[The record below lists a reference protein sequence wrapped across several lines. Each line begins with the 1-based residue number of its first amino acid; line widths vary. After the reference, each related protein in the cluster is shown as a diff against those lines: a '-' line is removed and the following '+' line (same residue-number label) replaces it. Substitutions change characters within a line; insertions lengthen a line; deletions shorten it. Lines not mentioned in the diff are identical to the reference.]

1 MIACARWLATLMQRN
16 GDMTMRKWMMAILA
30 LSATTPAAHAQDLA
44 AGQNSFALC
53 AICHAVGE
61 GAQNKLGPIL
71 NGLDGRRSG
80 SVAGYD
86 YSDAMKNAG
95 IVWSE
100 ATVKEF
106 IANPAAKVPGTKM
119 TLSFTRGDK
128 DATDLWAYIKQ
139 FGPDGKIK

>member
-1 MIACARWLATLMQRN
+1 MPKWVMIV
-16 GDMTMRKWMMAILA
+16 LA
-30 LSATTPAAHAQDLA
+30 LSTTATVTRAQDPA
-44 AGQNSFALC
+44 AGQNSFTLS

-86 YSDAMKNAG
+86 YSDALKNAG

-100 ATVKEF
+100 ATFKEF

-119 TLSFTRGDK
+119 TLSFTKGDK
-128 DATDLWAYIKQ
+128 DATDLWAYVKQ
-139 FGPDGKIK
+139 FGQDGKIK

>member
-1 MIACARWLATLMQRN
+1 MP
-16 GDMTMRKWMMAILA
+16 KWMMIVLA
-30 LSATTPAAHAQDLA
+30 LSTTATAARAHDPAD
-44 AGQNSFALC
+44 GQNSFTMC

-80 SVAGYD
+80 SVPGYD
-86 YSDAMKNAG
+86 YSEGMKNAG

-100 ATVKEF
+100 ATFKEF
-106 IANPAAKVPGTKM
+106 IPNPAAKVPGTKM

>member
-1 MIACARWLATLMQRN
+1 MIDTHAAY
-16 GDMTMRKWMMAILA
+16 GDKIMRKWMMIALA
-30 LSATTPAAHAQDLA
+30 LSTTTTVVRAQDPD
-44 AGQNSFALC
+44 AGKNSFTLC
-53 AICHAVGE
+53 VICHAVGE

-80 SVAGYD
+80 SLAGYD

-100 ATVKEF
+100 ATFKEY

-119 TLSFTRGDK
+119 TLSFTKGDK
-128 DATDLWAYIKQ
+128 DATDLWAYVKQ
-139 FGPDGKIK
+139 FGPDGKTK

>member
-1 MIACARWLATLMQRN
+1 MP
-16 GDMTMRKWMMAILA
+16 KWMMIVLA
-30 LSATTPAAHAQDLA
+30 LSTTTTMARAQDPA
-44 AGQNSFALC
+44 AGQNSFTLC

-100 ATVKEF
+100 ATFKEF
-106 IANPAAKVPGTKM
+106 IANPGTKVPGTKM
-119 TLSFTRGDK
+119 TLSFTKGDK

-139 FGPDGKIK
+139 FGPDGKNK

>member
-1 MIACARWLATLMQRN
+1 
-16 GDMTMRKWMMAILA
+16 MRKWMMAILA
-30 LSATTPAAHAQDLA
+30 LSATTPAARAQDPA
-44 AGQNSFALC
+44 AGQNSFTLC

>member
-1 MIACARWLATLMQRN
+1 MIAHEQRN
-16 GDMTMRKWMMAILA
+16 GAKIMRKWMMIVLA
-30 LSATTPAAHAQDLA
+30 LSTTTTVARAQDPA
-44 AGQNSFALC
+44 AGQNSFTLC
-53 AICHAVGE
+53 AICHAVGA

-86 YSDAMKNAG
+86 YSDGMKNAG

-100 ATVKEF
+100 ATFKEF
-106 IANPAAKVPGTKM
+106 IANPGAKVPGTKM

-128 DATDLWAYIKQ
+128 DATDLWAYVKQ

>member
-1 MIACARWLATLMQRN
+1 MQQRN
-16 GDMTMRKWMMAILA
+16 GGKTMRALVIVALV
-30 LSATTPAAHAQDLA
+30 LSATTTVARAQDPA
-44 AGQNSFALC
+44 AGQNTFALC

-80 SVAGYD
+80 SVPGYD
-86 YSDAMKNAG
+86 YSDALKNSG
-95 IVWSE
+95 IMWSE
-100 ATVKEF
+100 GTFKEF

-128 DATDLWAYIKQ
+128 DATDLWAYVKQ

>member
-1 MIACARWLATLMQRN
+1 MQRK
-16 GDMTMRKWMMAILA
+16 GDSTMRKWMMVVLA
-30 LSATTPAAHAQDLA
+30 LSTATTVARAQDPA

-53 AICHAVGE
+53 QICHAVGE

-80 SVAGYD
+80 SLAGYD

-95 IVWSE
+95 IVWNE
-100 ATVKEF
+100 ATFKEY

-119 TLSFTRGDK
+119 TLSFTKGDK
-128 DATDLWAYIKQ
+128 DATDLWAYVKQ
-139 FGPDGKIK
+139 FGPDGKTK

>member
-1 MIACARWLATLMQRN
+1 IV
-16 GDMTMRKWMMAILA
+16 LA
-30 LSATTPAAHAQDLA
+30 LSTTTTMARAQDPA
-44 AGQNSFALC
+44 AGQNSFTLC

-80 SVAGYD
+80 SIAGYD

-100 ATVKEF
+100 ATFKEF
-106 IANPAAKVPGTKM
+106 IANPRSKGHGTKM
-119 TLSFTRGDK
+119 TLSITKSDK
-128 DATDLWAYIKQ
+128 DATELWENIKQ
-139 FGPDGKIK
+139 FGPDGKK

>member
-1 MIACARWLATLMQRN
+1 MP
-16 GDMTMRKWMMAILA
+16 KWMVIVLA
-30 LSATTPAAHAQDLA
+30 LSTTTTMARAQDPA
-44 AGQNSFALC
+44 AGQNSFTLC

-80 SVAGYD
+80 SIAGYD

-100 ATVKEF
+100 ATFKEF
-106 IANPAAKVPGTKM
+106 IANPGTKVPGTKM
-119 TLSFTRGDK
+119 TLLFTKGDK

-139 FGPDGKIK
+139 FGPDGKK

>member
-1 MIACARWLATLMQRN
+1 
-16 GDMTMRKWMMAILA
+16 MRALVIVALV
-30 LSATTPAAHAQDLA
+30 LSATTTVVRAQDPA
-44 AGQNSFALC
+44 AGQNTFALC

-80 SVAGYD
+80 SVPGYD
-86 YSDAMKNAG
+86 YSDALKSAG
-95 IVWSE
+95 IVWNES
-100 ATVKEF
+100 TFKEF

-128 DATDLWAYIKQ
+128 DATDLWAYVKQ

>member
-1 MIACARWLATLMQRN
+1 
-16 GDMTMRKWMMAILA
+16 MRALVTVA
-30 LSATTPAAHAQDLA
+30 LVLSATTTVARAQDPA
-44 AGQNSFALC
+44 AGQNTFALC

-86 YSDAMKNAG
+86 YSDALKSAG

-100 ATVKEF
+100 GTFKEF
-106 IANPAAKVPGTKM
+106 IANPSAKVPGTKM

-128 DATDLWAYIKQ
+128 DATDLWAYVKQ
-139 FGPDGKIK
+139 FGSDGKIK

>member
-1 MIACARWLATLMQRN
+1 MIAYRQHN
-16 GDMTMRKWMMAILA
+16 GDKTMRKWMMIILA
-30 LSATTPAAHAQDLA
+30 VSTTTTVARAQDAA
-44 AGQNSFALC
+44 AGQNSFTTC

-86 YSDAMKNAG
+86 YSAPLKNAG
-95 IVWSE
+95 IAWSE
-100 ATVKEF
+100 ATFKEF

-119 TLSFTRGDK
+119 TFSFTRGDK
-128 DATDLWAYIKQ
+128 DATDLWAYVKQ
-139 FGPDGKIK
+139 FAPDGKIK

>member
-1 MIACARWLATLMQRN
+1 
-16 GDMTMRKWMMAILA
+16 MRALVIVALV
-30 LSATTPAAHAQDLA
+30 LSATTTVVRAQDPA
-44 AGQNSFALC
+44 AGQNTFALC
-53 AICHAVGE
+53 VICHAVGE

-80 SVAGYD
+80 SVPGYD
-86 YSDAMKNAG
+86 YSDALKSAG
-95 IVWSE
+95 IVWNES
-100 ATVKEF
+100 TFKEF

-128 DATDLWAYIKQ
+128 DATDLWAYVKQ

>member
-1 MIACARWLATLMQRN
+1 MP
-16 GDMTMRKWMMAILA
+16 KWMMIVLA
-30 LSATTPAAHAQDLA
+30 LSTTVTVAHAQDPA

-80 SVAGYD
+80 SVQGYD
-86 YSDAMKNAG
+86 YSEAMKNAG

-100 ATVKEF
+100 ATFKEF

-119 TLSFTRGDK
+119 TLSFTKGGK
-128 DATDLWAYIKQ
+128 DATDLWAYVKQ
-139 FGPDGKIK
+139 FGPDGKTK

>member
-1 MIACARWLATLMQRN
+1 MQRN
-16 GDMTMRKWMMAILA
+16 GDTTMRKWMIAILA
-30 LSATTPAAHAQDLA
+30 LSTPSTVARAQDPA
-44 AGQNSFALC
+44 AGQNSFTLC

-80 SVAGYD
+80 SVPGYD
-86 YSDAMKNAG
+86 YSEALKNAD
-95 IVWSE
+95 IAWSE
-100 ATVKEF
+100 AAFKEF

-119 TLSFTRGDK
+119 TFSFTRGDK
-128 DATDLWAYIKQ
+128 DATDLWAYLKQ